1 MVGLTYIDFDH
12 QPTETEMSELV
23 ARYGGTWNWVNMFIT
38 PNIAGETNSGIAGQS
53 KILGYKETITRC
65 PPGLPSYIVGL
76 SRIRLNFIL

>member
-1 MVGLTYIDFDH
+1 
-12 QPTETEMSELV
+12 MSELV

-53 KILGYKETITRC
+53 KILGYKENNKHVAR
-65 PPGLPSYIVGL
+65 LDYRVYIVGL